1 MFVLVCPII
10 IESQTPLFALD
21 IRPQKPILNP
31 EIQLPV
37 NCQTGKQRWNA
48 ATQQTM
54 SDFYKFPMTI
64 RINLLMK

>member
-1 MFVLVCPII
+1 MFFLLFPRIAG
-10 IESQTPLFALD
+10 SQSPLFALD

-37 NCQTGKQRWNA
+37 NCQTGKQIWHA

-54 SDFYKFPMTI
+54 PEMSKLIEERALHFIF
-64 RINLLMK
+64 